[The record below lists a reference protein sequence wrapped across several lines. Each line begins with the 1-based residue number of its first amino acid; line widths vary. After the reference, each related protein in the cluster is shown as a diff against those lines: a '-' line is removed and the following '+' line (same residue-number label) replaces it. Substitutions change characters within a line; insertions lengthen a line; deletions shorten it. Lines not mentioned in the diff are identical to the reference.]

1 MASPDVHELQ
11 PQGAHIPILCSC
23 GQPRQKS
30 GCFRVNLYWNRWLAV
45 FPFRAPALVPPT
57 KNLDECQQIRPD
69 CGPLLIGK
77 RAAEASSEFYAS
89 FSF

>member
-1 MASPDVHELQ
+1 MNSSRRARTFPFCVREDN
-11 PQGAHIPILCSC
+11 
-23 GQPRQKS
+23 RQKS

-45 FPFRAPALVPPT
+45 FPFRAPLVPPT